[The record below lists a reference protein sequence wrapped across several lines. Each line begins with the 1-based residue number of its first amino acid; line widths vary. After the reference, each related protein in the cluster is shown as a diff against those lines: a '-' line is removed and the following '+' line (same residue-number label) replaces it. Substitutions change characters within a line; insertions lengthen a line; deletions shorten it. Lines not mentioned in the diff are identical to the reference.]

1 MDSDDRAY
9 LGNLKHSYIESKKL
23 EPRYASMERAGFQD
37 HLVNNDDLYKAI
49 SGVWEIST
57 PEVSTAECIVG
68 QLSVVSPNAEW
79 TCGVAA
85 LLFYLTEKL
94 RLHCTKC
101 G

>member
-49 SGVWEIST
+49 SGVWKIST
-57 PEVSTAECIVG
+57 LEVSTDKCIFG
-68 QLSVVSPNAEW
+68 QLSVVSPYAEW
-79 TCGVAA
+79 TRISTNA
-85 LLFYLTEKL
+85 L
-94 RLHCTKC
+94 RLSYYHP
-101 G
+101 